1 MKPKILEIAKKAGLQ
16 YGFSWEMESF
26 SIDKFAKLI
35 IQECHRASENYINE
49 CGEVNGVP
57 ESVFKSHF
65 GIEE

>member
-1 MKPKILEIAKKAGLQ
+1 MNKKIKEIANLVKLQ
-16 YGFSWEMESF
+16 PYYDAQEGQIEQ
-26 SIDKFAKLI
+26 FAKLI
-35 IQECHRASENYINE
+35 IQECHRAAERYIID